1 MKKIIVTG
9 GAGFI
14 GSHLVKRLVEEGND
28 VTVIDNFST
37 GSLENLRGVDC
48 EIVKANIV
56 DPLPEIEHDVL
67 FHLAAPVSVAESL
80 QDPDKYHNEIG
91 DGTANVVYWSI
102 AHGATSIVI
111 ASTAAVYGETQDLP
125 LGEERSLA
133 PMSPYAEAKLMSE
146 NVLED
151 LATDFDVDGA
161 ALRFF
166 NVFGEGQRDEG
177 GYLNVIPIFRK
188 LWEQNR
194 PLTIRGDGNQT
205 RDFIWVE
212 DVVDA
217 LIKAQLFNKGFNI
230 YNVGSGEETTV
241 NQIAES
247 FGGEVHYIPSIPEPR
262 RSRSCINKI
271 KRDLNWNPSTS
282 VENWIETIR

>member
-14 GSHLVKRLVEEGND
+14 GSHLVVRLVEEGND

-37 GSLENLRGVDC
+37 GSLENLAGINC
-48 EIVKANIV
+48 KIVKANIV

-80 QDPDKYHNEIG
+80 QDPDKYHNQIG
-91 DGTANVVYWSI
+91 DGTANVVNWSI
-102 AHGATSIVI
+102 RNGATSVVV
-111 ASTAAVYGETQDLP
+111 ASTAAVYGDTQDLP
-125 LGEERSLA
+125 LGEDRNLK
-133 PMSPYAEAKLMSE
+133 PMSPYADAKLMSE
-146 NVLED
+146 NIVED
-151 LATDFDVDGA
+151 LVNDFKINGTV
-161 ALRFF
+161 LRFF

-177 GYLNVIPIFRK
+177 GYLSVIPIFRK

-217 LIKAQLFNKGFNI
+217 LVKAHLFGKGFNV
-230 YNVGSGEETTV
+230 YNVGSGEETSV
-241 NQIAES
+241 IQIAEA

-262 RSRSCINKI
+262 RSLSCTTKI
-271 KRDLNWNPSTS
+271 QQDLNWKSTTS